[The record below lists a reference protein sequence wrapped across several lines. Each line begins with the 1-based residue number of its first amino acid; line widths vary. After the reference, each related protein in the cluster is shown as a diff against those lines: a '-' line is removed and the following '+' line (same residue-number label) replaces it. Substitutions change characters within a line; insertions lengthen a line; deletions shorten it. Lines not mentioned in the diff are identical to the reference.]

1 MGSCNTPK
9 PGALDF
15 VGKAK
20 WNAWNELGNTTQVC
34 SMKYEQ
40 VKFSSLAIEV
50 VCSLPVTKQ

>member
-1 MGSCNTPK
+1 VGQCNTPK

-34 SMKYEQ
+34 SMKYEK
-40 VKFSSLAIEV
+40 VKFSSL
-50 VCSLPVTKQ
+50 SNRSGM